1 MIGGAIGEARKGL
14 AEMKNENQSG
24 EVGSESYV
32 RPSALARVWL
42 TADDVAEYL
51 GLPSRQAVYQ
61 AVRRGEVPAHRLGR
75 RRLRFRRDEL
85 DRTLEQGR
93 MFNPLNDC

>member
-1 MIGGAIGEARKGL
+1 
-14 AEMKNENQSG
+14 MKNEKHDCENALEASVRQSA
-24 EVGSESYV
+24 V
-32 RPSALARVWL
+32 ARVWL

-85 DRTLEQGR
+85 DRALERGR
-93 MFNPLNDC
+93 MVSPLDDC

>member
-1 MIGGAIGEARKGL
+1 
-14 AEMKNENQSG
+14 MKNERHNCEVALEASVRQSAF
-24 EVGSESYV
+24 S
-32 RPSALARVWL
+32 RVWL

-85 DRTLEQGR
+85 DRTLERGR
-93 MFNPLNDC
+93 MFNPLDDC